1 MYIFSCL
8 YKRQEEREDD
18 GNDDDDVGRR
28 AQCTFKIQG
37 C

>member
-1 MYIFSCL
+1 MYIFSF

-18 GNDDDDVGRR
+18 GDDDDDDVGRR